1 LGLKVTCFWVV
12 GVCKLSGIDPGV
24 WGVPT
29 TSHNTGL
36 DLGYLE
42 REKFEQFNAFGK
54 EAARYLGGLMRY
66 LNQSALRGR
75 KFKKNSVLQG
85 TSKRIPQTPNFKP
98 QTPNS
103 KPSSPCVES
112 PAS

>member
-1 LGLKVTCFWVV
+1 MTAIAKFAQFVSISKGSV
-12 GVCKLSGIDPGV
+12 GEIRAQLLYA
-24 WGVPT
+24 
-29 TSHNTGL
+29 L
-36 DLGYLE
+36 DLCYLE
-42 REKFEQFNAFGK
+42 REKFEQLNALGK
-54 EAARYLGGLMRY
+54 EAARYLGGLMRH

-85 TSKRIPQTPNFKP
+85 PSKRIPQTPNSKP